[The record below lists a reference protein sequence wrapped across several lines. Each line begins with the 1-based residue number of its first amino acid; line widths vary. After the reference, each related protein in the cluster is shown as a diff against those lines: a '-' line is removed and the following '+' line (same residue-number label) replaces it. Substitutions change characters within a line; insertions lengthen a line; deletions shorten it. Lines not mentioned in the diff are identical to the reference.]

1 MKQEEIERIVRLAMK
16 NTGTQEQ
23 LYCCDYGNGEYVE
36 VPSGCVADIE
46 PAAKQVAEMLK
57 VQIDLEI
64 EIAKAEIKC
73 KAYEFALTKGAKNG

>member
-1 MKQEEIERIVRLAMK
+1 MKSEEIERTVRLAMK

-23 LYCCDYGNGEYVE
+23 LYCCDGNGKYIA

-46 PAAKQVAEMLK
+46 PAAKQVAKMLK

-73 KAYEFALTKGAKNG
+73 KAYEFALTKGVKND